1 MDSMRTNP
9 AHAMI
14 APMRFGNNFENV
26 RTVIDTLMPATG
38 IAMAD
43 ILFLTSSLDHLI
55 RLLFGSAILTAFTLA
70 LAYVFG
76 RYESARKRNEPNA
89 RDDASRQGRRI

>member
-1 MDSMRTNP
+1 MTNIVAARPKSASMDSMRTNP
-9 AHAMI
+9 AHAII

-43 ILFLTSSLDHLI
+43 ILFLTSSLNHLI
-55 RLLFGSAILTAFTLA
+55 RLGS
-70 LAYVFG
+70 
-76 RYESARKRNEPNA
+76 
-89 RDDASRQGRRI
+89 